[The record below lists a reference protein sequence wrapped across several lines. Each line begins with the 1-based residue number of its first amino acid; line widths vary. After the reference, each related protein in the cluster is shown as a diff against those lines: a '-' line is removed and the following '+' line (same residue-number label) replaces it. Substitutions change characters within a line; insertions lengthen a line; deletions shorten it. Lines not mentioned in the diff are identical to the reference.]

1 MNIIYLPSTPC
12 IFLKGAF
19 CTIVIPLPPQ
29 WMADRCHSNTQVSV
43 KKCFFC
49 NPAWGPFHKLLTY
62 KAYTHQHVEATKTIY
77 VLHWG
82 GINSKTF
89 IYRFCSV
96 HFFYFLLCVSAQ
108 IVTQPSKKTAL
119 TVKMFRP
126 LETLAEL
133 FSHTSFSTFSIS
145 GVIFPHISLSLVFAL
160 SLPHL
165 SCLSFVWVEVFVT
178 VDEPVLFLSGLY
190 LPASLHPPLFHPL
203 GFAVSDLSESTDSCL
218 FPADIHYR
226 HWPNGRRNRDCPPLV
241 CPCSFSFPTWTWKSI
256 TWWISST
263 TDRHYFPIMFS
274 PQLTPSPTPPDPL
287 GPLSRRKQGYVN
299 SSLKSLKLN
308 I

>member
-12 IFLKGAF
+12 IFLEGAF

-43 KKCFFC
+43 KKCLFC

-82 GINSKTF
+82 GESIAKPLYTDSVLSTF
-89 IYRFCSV
+89 FISCFVWV
-96 HFFYFLLCVSAQ
+96 HKLLLSPARRQHLQLKCLGLS
-108 IVTQPSKKTAL
+108 
-119 TVKMFRP
+119 
-126 LETLAEL
+126 AEL

-178 VDEPVLFLSGLY
+178 VDEPVLFLSALY